1 MRILSKEISE
11 YEGQEVEMSG
21 WVNIRRDHGKIIF
34 IDLRDRTGITQIV
47 FTPRNKELYNL
58 ADSLRPE
65 WVVRIKGEVKK
76 RPEGM
81 KNPELPNGE
90 YEVNVTELEVLTKAE
105 TPPISIDG
113 DGWDISENKR
123 MNYRYLDLRRERM
136 KGNIRKR
143 AEAVE
148 FIRNF
153 LSSHDFVDVETPVLG
168 KSTPEGARDYLV
180 PSRLHPG
187 EFYALPQSPQQYKQL
202 LMVAG
207 LERYYQIVKCFRDE
221 DTRGDRQPEFT
232 QVDIELSFTNEEEIL
247 SLVEEM
253 MISFVKEVYPEKELT
268 LDENGRIPRITY
280 EKAISE
286 YNSDCPDVRKNK
298 ENKNELAFV
307 FVTDFPAFE
316 KKEGKGRW
324 GAVHHPFTM
333 PNIEDPENLKS
344 KFKEDP
350 SSIKARQYDLVL
362 NGYEIAGGSIRIHNP
377 ELLSAIFEVLGH
389 KKEDIEARFGHLLEA
404 FKYGVPPHGGIAFG
418 FDRVVMILQNEPNI
432 REVIAFPKTG
442 DGRDLMMNAPSEVD
456 KEQLE
461 ELHIK
466 ATRDKDKK

>member
-1 MRILSKEISE
+1 MRILSKEIIDYKDKE
-11 YEGQEVEMSG
+11 IEMSG
-21 WVNIRRDHGKIIF
+21 WVASRRDHGKIIF

-47 FTPRNKELYNL
+47 FTPKDEKLYDL
-58 ADSLRPE
+58 ADTLRPE
-65 WVVRIKGEVKK
+65 WVINIKGEVKK

-81 KNPELPNGE
+81 KNPDLPNGD
-90 YEVNVTELEVLTKAE
+90 YEVNVSELNILTRAE
-105 TPPISIDG
+105 TPPISIDD
-113 DGWDISENKR
+113 DGWNINENNR
-123 MNYRYLDLRRERM
+123 MRYRYLDLRRKRVSE
-136 KGNIRKR
+136 NIKKR
-143 AEAVE
+143 AESVK

-153 LSSHDFVDVETPVLG
+153 LFDHDFVEVETPVLG
-168 KSTPEGARDYLV
+168 KSTPEGARDYLI
-180 PSRLHPG
+180 PARLHPG

-207 LERYYQIVKCFRDE
+207 LERYCQIVKCFRDE

-232 QVDIELSFTNEEEIL
+232 QIDIELSFTNEEEVL
-247 SLVEEM
+247 SLVEKM

-268 LDENGRIPRITY
+268 LDENGRIPRISY
-280 EKAISE
+280 EKAMKE
-286 YNSDCPDVRKNK
+286 YNSDRPDVRKNK

-333 PNIEDPENLKS
+333 PNIEDPEELKD

-389 KKEDIEARFGHLLEA
+389 KKEDIDIRFGHLLEA

-442 DGRDLMMNAPSEVD
+442 DGRDLMMNAPSKVD
-456 KEQLE
+456 KDQLE
-461 ELHIK
+461 DLHIK
-466 ATRDKDKK
+466 IDIKK

>member
-1 MRILSKEISE
+1 
-11 YEGQEVEMSG
+11 
-21 WVNIRRDHGKIIF
+21 
-34 IDLRDRTGITQIV
+34 
-47 FTPRNKELYNL
+47 
-58 ADSLRPE
+58 
-65 WVVRIKGEVKK
+65 
-76 RPEGM
+76 M
-81 KNPELPNGE
+81 KNPDLLNGD
-90 YEVNVTELEVLTKAE
+90 YEVNVSELNILTKAE

-113 DGWDISENKR
+113 DGWDINENNR
-123 MNYRYLDLRRERM
+123 MRYRYLDIRRKRVSE
-136 KGNIRKR
+136 NIKKR
-143 AEAVE
+143 AEAVK

-153 LSSHDFVDVETPVLG
+153 LSDRDFVEVETPVLG
-168 KSTPEGARDYLV
+168 KSTPEGARDYLI

-207 LERYYQIVKCFRDE
+207 LERYCQIVKCFRDE

-232 QVDIELSFTNEEEIL
+232 QIDIELSFTNEEEVL

-253 MISFVKEVYPEKELT
+253 MLSFVKEVYPEKELT
-268 LDENGRIPRITY
+268 LDENGRIPRISY
-280 EKAISE
+280 EKAMNE
-286 YNSDCPDVRKNK
+286 YNSDRPDVRKNK

-333 PNIEDPENLKS
+333 PNVEGPEELKN

-389 KKEDIEARFGHLLEA
+389 KKEDIDIRFGHLLEA

-442 DGRDLMMNAPSEVD
+442 DGRDLMMNAPSKVD
-456 KEQLE
+456 KDQLE
-461 ELHIK
+461 DLHIK
-466 ATRDKDKK
+466 IDIKK